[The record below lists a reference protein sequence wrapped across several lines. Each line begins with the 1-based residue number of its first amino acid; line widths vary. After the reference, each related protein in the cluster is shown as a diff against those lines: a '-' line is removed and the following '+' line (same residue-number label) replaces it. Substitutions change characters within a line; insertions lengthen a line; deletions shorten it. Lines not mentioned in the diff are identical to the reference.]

1 MTASVTFVVAFCY
14 TFAIDVNLKAALEIG
29 FIEVYEE
36 GMTYI
41 KLLKLQTHCVNFIAS
56 LKIE

>member
-29 FIEVYEE
+29 FIEE